1 MSVAEDGDITG
12 EAGPAFSQDD
22 LLDLTGYNMKRAYM
36 RIYAD
41 ISEALAGFD
50 LRQRSFSV
58 LSLVVANP
66 EIRQSDI
73 ARELGIERSGTVV
86 IVDELE
92 GRKLIRRA
100 DVPGDRRAHALTATR
115 DGIALYRCA
124 LAEVDARE
132 GHLMN
137 GFTASE
143 RALLNALLRRIHEL
157 N

>member
-1 MSVAEDGDITG
+1 
-12 EAGPAFSQDD
+12 
-22 LLDLTGYNMKRAYM
+22 MKRAYM

-41 ISEALAGFD
+41 FTEALAGFD
-50 LRQRSFSV
+50 LRQRTFSV
-58 LSLVVANP
+58 LSLVVENP

-92 GRKLIRRA
+92 GRRLIRRA

-115 DGIALYRCA
+115 DGIALYRRA
-124 LAEVDARE
+124 LAEIAAHE
-132 GHLMN
+132 GRLMN